1 MANDNCQKIKL
12 LKLYELLKQE
22 TDENHAMT
30 TAQIC
35 QRLGDLGISCDRRT
49 LSKDIALLNE
59 YGYEIMDEMQ
69 GHEKGYYVIDRAFSV
84 PELKV
89 MMDAVHAA
97 NFITEKKSEELIDRI
112 AALGGSHKAELLK
125 RNQTCFNTHRHSNEA
140 IYYNIDVNS
149 LQYIFIVLAN
159 TIQLTN
165 EIIKTR

>member
-59 YGYEIMDEMQ
+59 YGYEIMGEMQ
-69 GHEKGYYVIDRAFSV
+69 GHEKAT
-84 PELKV
+84 
-89 MMDAVHAA
+89 M
-97 NFITEKKSEELIDRI
+97 
-112 AALGGSHKAELLK
+112 
-125 RNQTCFNTHRHSNEA
+125 
-140 IYYNIDVNS
+140 
-149 LQYIFIVLAN
+149 
-159 TIQLTN
+159 
-165 EIIKTR
+165 